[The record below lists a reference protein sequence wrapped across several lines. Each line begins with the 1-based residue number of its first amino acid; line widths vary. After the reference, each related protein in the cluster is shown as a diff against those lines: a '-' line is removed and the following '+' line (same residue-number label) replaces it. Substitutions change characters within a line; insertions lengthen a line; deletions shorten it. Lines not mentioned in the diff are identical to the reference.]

1 MGDLTYTEIM
11 DIIIPTCFGTA
22 RLMEEY
28 SVKPNDLIS
37 RVATKGGISE
47 EGVKILD
54 AELPGVFDELLNVTL
69 GKRELTRKR
78 IREQYNLG

>member
-1 MGDLTYTEIM
+1 M

-22 RLMEEY
+22 KLMEEH